1 MLFKK
6 KLTEIHLHEVSRKD
20 WENVL
25 DALFR
30 NTIANSVKGI
40 GIICNTSREHPGDG
54 LGIVQEELIYHI
66 KQKRADEVRTLLR
79 KIDSNHFKKIFEN
92 YSDGN
97 QKGLD
102 FYRIKN
108 ILKSEIMVYPLM
120 QGDEKYGLLVFD
132 YPIEDEK
139 TNKILNVING
149 VLKNP
154 EIPSTLPHETSE
166 DEKFVK

>member
-6 KLTEIHLHEVSRKD
+6 KSIEIHLHEVLRID

-25 DALFR
+25 DALYR

-54 LGIVQEELIYHI
+54 EGFVQDELIYHI
-66 KQKRADEVRTLLR
+66 KQKRADEVRTKLK
-79 KIDSNHFKKIFEN
+79 KIDFDHFKKIIGN
-92 YSDGN
+92 YTEGT

-108 ILKSEIMVYPLM
+108 ILTKEIMVYPLI
-120 QGDEKYGLLVFD
+120 QRDEKYGLLVFD

-139 TNKILNVING
+139 TNKIIKVING

-154 EIPSTLPHETSE
+154 EIPSTPPSE
-166 DEKFVK
+166 NSDDE

>member
-6 KLTEIHLHEVSRKD
+6 KSVEIHLHEVLRKD

-30 NTIANSVKGI
+30 NIIASSVKGI

-54 LGIVQEELIYHI
+54 EGIVQKELIYHI
-66 KQKRADEVRTLLR
+66 KQKRVDETRTLLK
-79 KIDSNHFKKIFEN
+79 KIVFDLFKIIFEN

-108 ILKSEIMVYPLM
+108 ILTYEIMVYPLM
-120 QGDEKYGLLVFD
+120 QRDEKYGLLVFD
-132 YPIEDEK
+132 YPIEDQK
-139 TNKILNVING
+139 TNKILNIING

-154 EIPSTLPHETSE
+154 EIPSTPPPETCD
-166 DEKFVK
+166 DE

>member
-6 KLTEIHLHEVSRKD
+6 RSIEIHLHEVSRKD

-40 GIICNTSREHPGDG
+40 GIICNTIREHPDDG
-54 LGIVQEELIYHI
+54 EGVVQKELIYHI
-66 KQKRADEVRTLLR
+66 KEKRADEVRTKLK
-79 KIDSNHFKKIFEN
+79 KIDFDHFKKIIEN
-92 YSDGN
+92 YTEGN

-108 ILKSEIMVYPLM
+108 ILTKEIMVYPLI
-120 QGDEKYGLLVFD
+120 QRDEKYGLLVFD

-139 TNKILNVING
+139 ANKIIKVING

-154 EIPSTLPHETSE
+154 EISSTPPSENSD
-166 DEKFVK
+166 DE

>member
-6 KLTEIHLHEVSRKD
+6 KSTEIHLHEVLRKD

-30 NTIANSVKGI
+30 NTIANSVNGI
-40 GIICNTSREHPGDG
+40 GIICNTSREHSADG
-54 LGIVQEELIYHI
+54 EGIVQQELIYHI
-66 KQKRADEVRTLLR
+66 KQKRADEVRIKLK
-79 KIDSNHFKKIFEN
+79 KIDSDHFKKIFANFSE
-92 YSDGN
+92 GK

-108 ILKSEIMVYPLM
+108 ILINEIMVYPLL
-120 QGDEKYGLLVFD
+120 QRNEKYGLLIFD
-132 YPIEDEK
+132 YPIDAEI
-139 TNKILNVING
+139 TNKMLKIING

-154 EIPSTLPHETSE
+154 EIPSKPQSE
-166 DEKFVK
+166 ISGDE

>member
-6 KLTEIHLHEVSRKD
+6 RSIEIHLHEVSRKD

-30 NTIANSVKGI
+30 NPIANSVKGI
-40 GIICNTSREHPGDG
+40 GIICNTIREHPDDG
-54 LGIVQEELIYHI
+54 EGVVQKELIYHI
-66 KQKRADEVRTLLR
+66 KEKRADEVRTKLK
-79 KIDSNHFKKIFEN
+79 KIDFDHFKKIIEN
-92 YSDGN
+92 YTEGN

-108 ILKSEIMVYPLM
+108 ILTKEIMVYPLI
-120 QGDEKYGLLVFD
+120 QRDEKYRLHVFD

-139 TNKILNVING
+139 ANKIIKVING

-154 EIPSTLPHETSE
+154 EIPSTPPSE
-166 DEKFVK
+166 NSDDE

>member
-6 KLTEIHLHEVSRKD
+6 KSIETHLHEVLRKD

-40 GIICNTSREHPGDG
+40 GIICNTSREHLSDG
-54 LGIVQEELIYHI
+54 EGIVQEELIYHI
-66 KQKRADEVRTLLR
+66 KQKRADEVRTQL
-79 KIDSNHFKKIFEN
+79 KKFDSDHFKKIFEN
-92 YSDGN
+92 YSEGN

-108 ILKSEIMVYPLM
+108 ILTNEIMVYLLM
-120 QGDEKYGLLVFD
+120 QRDEKYGLLVFD

-154 EIPSTLPHETSE
+154 EIPSTPPPETSD
-166 DEKFVK
+166 DE

>member
-1 MLFKK
+1 MIFKK
-6 KLTEIHLHEVSRKD
+6 KSIEINLHEVLRQD

-40 GIICNTSREHPGDG
+40 GIICNTSRKHSGDAE
-54 LGIVQEELIYHI
+54 GIVQEELIYHI
-66 KQKRADEVRTLLR
+66 KKKRADDVRTKLK
-79 KIDSNHFKKIFEN
+79 KIDSDHFKKIFEN
-92 YSDGN
+92 FTEGN

-108 ILKSEIMVYPLM
+108 ILTNEIMVYPLM
-120 QGDEKYGLLVFD
+120 QRNEKYGLLIFD

-139 TNKILNVING
+139 TNKILKVING

-154 EIPSTLPHETSE
+154 EIPSIPPPENYD
-166 DEKFVK
+166 DEKI

>member
-6 KLTEIHLHEVSRKD
+6 RSIEIHLHEVSRKD

-40 GIICNTSREHPGDG
+40 GIICNTIREHPDDG
-54 LGIVQEELIYHI
+54 EGVVQKELIYHI
-66 KQKRADEVRTLLR
+66 KEKRADEVRTKLK
-79 KIDSNHFKKIFEN
+79 KIDFDHFKKIIEN
-92 YSDGN
+92 YTEGN

-108 ILKSEIMVYPLM
+108 ILTKEIMVYPLI
-120 QGDEKYGLLVFD
+120 QRDEKYGLLVFD

-139 TNKILNVING
+139 ANKIIKVING

-154 EIPSTLPHETSE
+154 EIPSTPPSE
-166 DEKFVK
+166 NSDDE

>member
-1 MLFKK
+1 LLFKK
-6 KLTEIHLHEVSRKD
+6 RSTEIHLHEVSRKD

-40 GIICNTSREHPGDG
+40 GIICNTSRDHPGDG
-54 LGIVQEELIYHI
+54 EGVVQEELIYHI
-66 KQKRADEVRTLLR
+66 KEKRADEVRIKLK
-79 KIDSNHFKKIFEN
+79 KIDFDHFNKIIGN
-92 YSDGN
+92 YSEGN

-108 ILKSEIMVYPLM
+108 ILTKEIMVYPLI
-120 QGDEKYGLLVFD
+120 QSDEKYGLLVFD

-139 TNKILNVING
+139 TNKIVKIING

-154 EIPSTLPHETSE
+154 EIPSTPPSE
-166 DEKFVK
+166 NYDYE

>member
-6 KLTEIHLHEVSRKD
+6 KPIEIHLHEVLRKD

-40 GIICNTSREHPGDG
+40 GIICNTSREHANDNEGT
-54 LGIVQEELIYHI
+54 VQEELIYHI
-66 KQKRADEVRTLLR
+66 KQKRTDEVRTKLK
-79 KIDSNHFKKIFEN
+79 KIDFEHFKKIFEN

-108 ILKSEIMVYPLM
+108 ILTDEIMVYPLI
-120 QGDEKYGLLVFD
+120 QRDEKFGLLVFD
-132 YPIEDEK
+132 YPIDDEK
-139 TNKILNVING
+139 TKKILGIING
-149 VLKNP
+149 VLNNP
-154 EIPSTLPHETSE
+154 EIPSTPPENS
-166 DEKFVK
+166 DNK

>member
-1 MLFKK
+1 MLFKNK
-6 KLTEIHLHEVSRKD
+6 SIEIHLHEVLRKD

-40 GIICNTSREHPGDG
+40 GIICNTSRKHLGDG
-54 LGIVQEELIYHI
+54 EGIVQEELIYHI
-66 KQKRADEVRTLLR
+66 KQKRADEVRTQLK
-79 KIDSNHFKKIFEN
+79 KIDFDHFKKIFKN
-92 YSDGN
+92 YSEGS
-97 QKGLD
+97 QKELD

-108 ILKSEIMVYPLM
+108 ILTNEIMVYLLM
-120 QGDEKYGLLVFD
+120 QRNEKYGLLVFD

-154 EIPSTLPHETSE
+154 EIPSTPPPETSD
-166 DEKFVK
+166 DE

>member
-1 MLFKK
+1 LLFKNK
-6 KLTEIHLHEVSRKD
+6 STEVHLHEVSRKD

-40 GIICNTSREHPGDG
+40 GIICNTCREHPDDG
-54 LGIVQEELIYHI
+54 EGLVQEELIYHI
-66 KQKRADEVRTLLR
+66 KQKRADEVRTHLK
-79 KIDSNHFKKIFEN
+79 KIDFDHFKKIFEN
-92 YSDGN
+92 YSEGN

-108 ILKSEIMVYPLM
+108 ILAHEIMVYPLI
-120 QGDEKYGLLVFD
+120 QSDKKFGLLIFD

-139 TNKILNVING
+139 TNKILKVING

-154 EIPSTLPHETSE
+154 EIPPIPSPETSDVE
-166 DEKFVK
+166 

>member
-6 KLTEIHLHEVSRKD
+6 RSTEIHLHEVSRKD

-40 GIICNTSREHPGDG
+40 GIICNTSREHPSDG
-54 LGIVQEELIYHI
+54 EGVVQEELIYHI
-66 KQKRADEVRTLLR
+66 KEKRADEVRTKLK
-79 KIDSNHFKKIFEN
+79 KIDFDHFKKIVGN
-92 YSDGN
+92 YSEGN

-108 ILKSEIMVYPLM
+108 ILTKEIMVYPLI
-120 QGDEKYGLLVFD
+120 QRDEKFGLLVFD

-154 EIPSTLPHETSE
+154 EIPSSPPPKTS
-166 DEKFVK
+166 DEE

>member
-6 KLTEIHLHEVSRKD
+6 KSIEIHLHEVLRKD

-40 GIICNTSREHPGDG
+40 GIICNTSREHPSDG
-54 LGIVQEELIYHI
+54 EGTVQEELIYHI
-66 KQKRADEVRTLLR
+66 KQKRADEVRSQLK
-79 KIDSNHFKKIFEN
+79 KIDFDHFKKIFEN
-92 YSDGN
+92 YSEGN

-108 ILKSEIMVYPLM
+108 ILTDEIMVYPLM
-120 QGDEKYGLLVFD
+120 QRYEKYGLLIFD
-132 YPIEDEK
+132 YPIGDEK

-154 EIPSTLPHETSE
+154 EIPSTPPPETSD
-166 DEKFVK
+166 DE

>member
-6 KLTEIHLHEVSRKD
+6 KSIEIHLHEVLRRD

-54 LGIVQEELIYHI
+54 EGIVQEELIYHI
-66 KQKRADEVRTLLR
+66 KQKRADEVRTQLK
-79 KIDSNHFKKIFEN
+79 KIDFDHFKKIFEN
-92 YSDGN
+92 YTEGN

-108 ILKSEIMVYPLM
+108 ILTNEIMVYPLLKAESRIHFSLFSSNCLNHVPKITSSNSS
-120 QGDEKYGLLVFD
+120 Q
-132 YPIEDEK
+132 
-139 TNKILNVING
+139 NKLGFQQMNLTLFLQ
-149 VLKNP
+149 VL
-154 EIPSTLPHETSE
+154 
-166 DEKFVK
+166 

>member
-6 KLTEIHLHEVSRKD
+6 KSVEIHLHEVLRKD

-30 NTIANSVKGI
+30 NIIASSVKGI

-54 LGIVQEELIYHI
+54 EGIVQEELIYHI
-66 KQKRADEVRTLLR
+66 KQIRVDEVRTLLK
-79 KIDSNHFKKIFEN
+79 KIDFDHFKKIFEN

-108 ILKSEIMVYPLM
+108 ILTKEIMVYPLI
-120 QGDEKYGLLVFD
+120 QKDEKFGLLVFD

-139 TNKILNVING
+139 TNKIVKVING

-154 EIPSTLPHETSE
+154 EIPSIPPSE
-166 DEKFVK
+166 NSDDE